1 MSLNTDFPDLKFYQ
15 KNKRQ
20 ENLEKNL
27 KENQS
32 GLLICLYLLQ
42 MQRWREEQV
51 EKSQQK
57 NDKIGIQKDQRRLS

>member
-20 ENLEKNL
+20 ENLENKL

-57 NDKIGIQKDQRRLS
+57 NDQIGIQKDQRRLS

>member
-27 KENQS
+27 KEN
-32 GLLICLYLLQ
+32 
-42 MQRWREEQV
+42 
-51 EKSQQK
+51 
-57 NDKIGIQKDQRRLS
+57 